1 MFKWFS
7 RRATAP
13 PVLKPPPSRPTT
25 PITDS
30 ANDPEQVDSVD
41 SLPEVVAEGNTQA
54 DWSAWEESMSALDS
68 QMKELNPPR
77 RVHVRD
83 VGPVRPEDTL
93 PQAARAGG
101 NRSH

>member
-1 MFKWFS
+1 MFKWFN

-25 PITDS
+25 PSTDS
-30 ANDPEQVDSVD
+30 ANDPAHLD

-83 VGPVRPEDTL
+83 VGPVRPDDTV

-101 NRSH
+101 KRSH